1 MEFIC
6 GYMDDEEYR
15 PLLSELTGEIF
26 GFSFESWYSSG
37 FFEGEYIPYSYLEN
51 GKIIANT
58 SANIMRFA
66 YNGEEKFYIQIGTVM
81 TRPEYRKQGL
91 ARSLIEKI
99 LTDYK
104 AVADGFYLF
113 ANLNAL
119 RFYEKIGFQRQDQ
132 WRYIIVGSGCG
143 ISLIDDFLPV
153 GKEHR
158 DAYVQMLKSAKLNAA
173 FDHINRCSL
182 QMFYTMEMENVYFN
196 SLLNCYAIMHAEGD
210 VLHLDSIISSNELD
224 LKNMIQDKGAYSKIV
239 LGFTPKERESFEAE
253 CYNGEDEYRFYY
265 IGSDLECISKDKLYL
280 PVMSH
285 A

>member
-1 MEFIC
+1 ME
-6 GYMDDEEYR
+6 
-15 PLLSELTGEIF
+15 
-26 GFSFESWYSSG
+26 
-37 FFEGEYIPYSYLEN
+37 
-51 GKIIANT
+51 
-58 SANIMRFA
+58 
-66 YNGEEKFYIQIGTVM
+66 
-81 TRPEYRKQGL
+81 
-91 ARSLIEKI
+91 
-99 LTDYK
+99 
-104 AVADGFYLF
+104 
-113 ANLNAL
+113 
-119 RFYEKIGFQRQDQ
+119 
-132 WRYIIVGSGCG
+132 YIIVGSGCG

-173 FDHINRCSL
+173 FDHINRRSL

-253 CYNGEDEYRFYY
+253 CYNEEDEYRFYY